1 MKIPRLRRAVRHL
14 RLQAVSGGW
23 RQAGRVGPRRGRM
36 PGAAAAD
43 AGPLLGGAQWRKAAR
58 ICVLALPA
66 FAAAAPAPAQGEESI
81 VVVSWGGSYARAS
94 IKAYHE
100 LFTEETGI
108 KIRLE
113 EFNGGLAQVR
123 AQVETGNVT
132 WDVVDLEGM
141 DTLLGCDEGLLLE
154 VDYGS
159 LPPAPDGTP
168 AVQDFPPDMLDCGV
182 GLVVYSTIY
191 AYNTKL
197 LTGAK
202 PATMADFFDLEEFPG
217 RRGMRR
223 SPYSNLEFALVADG
237 VPADQV
243 YAVLSTPE
251 GLERAFRKLDSVKDQ
266 VIWWETGA
274 QPPQMLADGE
284 VVMSTAYNGR
294 IFNAQVLERQ
304 PLAIVWDGQVQG
316 IGYLNI
322 VAGASN
328 EELAKQFVAFA
339 SSTRSAANVASYIS
353 YGPVRRSAM
362 ALVRKHFEVDVDM
375 RPNLSNAPEN
385 LGNAVREDVEWW
397 ADNMDDMN
405 ERFAAWL
412 IQ

>member
-1 MKIPRLRRAVRHL
+1 MSTRTATQPKRPVL
-14 RLQAVSGGW
+14 
-23 RQAGRVGPRRGRM
+23 
-36 PGAAAAD
+36 
-43 AGPLLGGAQWRKAAR
+43 
-58 ICVLALPA
+58 VLAVLV
-66 FAAAAPAPAQGEESI
+66 FLLAAPAPLAQEAPSI
-81 VVVSWGGSYARAS
+81 TVVSWGGSYARAS
-94 IKAYHE
+94 VKAYHE
-100 LFTEETGI
+100 RFTQETGV
-108 KIRLE
+108 KINLE

-141 DTLLGCDEGLLLE
+141 DTLLGCDEGLLQEIDYAGLE
-154 VDYGS
+154 
-159 LPPAPDGTP
+159 PAPDGTP
-168 AVQDFPPDMLDCGV
+168 PAEDFPPDMLDCGV
-182 GLVVYSTIY
+182 GLLVYATIY

-197 LTGAK
+197 LPGDK
-202 PATMADFFDLEEFPG
+202 PSTMADFFDLEKFPG

-223 SPYSNLEFALVADG
+223 SPYSNLEFALVGDG

-251 GLERAFRKLDSVKDQ
+251 GLEQAFRKLDTIKDQ

-284 VVMSTAYNGR
+284 VLMSTGYNGR
-294 IFNAQVLERQ
+294 IFSAQALEKQ
-304 PLAIVWDGQVQG
+304 PLSIVWDGQVQG
-316 IGYLNI
+316 VGYLNI
-322 VAGASN
+322 VAGAPN
-328 EELAKQFVAFA
+328 TELAKQFIAFA

-362 ALVRKHFEVDVDM
+362 ALVGRHFEAGVEM
-375 RPNLSNAPEN
+375 LPHLPNAAQNARN
-385 LGNAVREDVEWW
+385 VVREDVEWW

-412 IQ
+412 IR

>member
-1 MKIPRLRRAVRHL
+1 MSMRTATQPKRPVHA
-14 RLQAVSGGW
+14 GG
-23 RQAGRVGPRRGRM
+23 
-36 PGAAAAD
+36 
-43 AGPLLGGAQWRKAAR
+43 L
-58 ICVLALPA
+58 VLAVLV
-66 FAAAAPAPAQGEESI
+66 FLLAAPAPLAQEAPSI
-81 VVVSWGGSYARAS
+81 TVVSWGGSYARAS
-94 IKAYHE
+94 VKAYHE
-100 LFTEETGI
+100 RFTQETGVTI
-108 KIRLE
+108 NLE

-141 DTLLGCDEGLLLE
+141 DTLLGCDEGLLQEIDYAGLE
-154 VDYGS
+154 
-159 LPPAPDGTP
+159 PAPDGTP
-168 AVQDFPPDMLDCGV
+168 PAEDFPPDMLDCGA
-182 GLVVYSTIY
+182 GLLVYATIY

-197 LTGAK
+197 LPGDK
-202 PATMADFFDLEEFPG
+202 PSTMADFFDLEKFPG

-223 SPYSNLEFALVADG
+223 SPYSNLEFALVGDG

-251 GLERAFRKLDSVKDQ
+251 GLERAFRKLDTIKDQ

-284 VVMSTAYNGR
+284 VLMSTGYNGR
-294 IFNAQVLERQ
+294 IFSAQALEKQ
-304 PLAIVWDGQVQG
+304 PLSIVWDGQVQG
-316 IGYLNI
+316 VGYLNI
-322 VAGASN
+322 VAGAPN
-328 EELAKQFVAFA
+328 TELAKQFIAFA

-362 ALVRKHFEVDVDM
+362 ALVGRHFEAGVEM
-375 RPNLSNAPEN
+375 LPHLPNAAQNVRN
-385 LGNAVREDVEWW
+385 VVREDVEWW

-412 IQ
+412 IR